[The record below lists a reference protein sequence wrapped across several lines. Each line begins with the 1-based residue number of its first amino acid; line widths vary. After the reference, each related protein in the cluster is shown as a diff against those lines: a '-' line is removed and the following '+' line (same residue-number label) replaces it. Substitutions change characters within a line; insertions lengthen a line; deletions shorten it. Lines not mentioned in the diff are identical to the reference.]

1 MDKHCYQKSQIR
13 SVRVDGDSVIYIHYD
28 NRCPECEWFP
38 ERKSTRYLDIWKYNK
53 KSNVWK
59 LYLSDLRLDNQSV
72 CERFDGSKLK
82 KDMLFF
88 SLLGVETEWCVY
100 SNLLFVP
107 KIMSDKIDLNGDL
120 SLSNSLESRLGS
132 QNVHIFVFEIY

>member
-1 MDKHCYQKSQIR
+1 
-13 SVRVDGDSVIYIHYD
+13 
-28 NRCPECEWFP
+28 
-38 ERKSTRYLDIWKYNK
+38 
-53 KSNVWK
+53 
-59 LYLSDLRLDNQSV
+59 
-72 CERFDGSKLK
+72 
-82 KDMLFF
+82 MLFF